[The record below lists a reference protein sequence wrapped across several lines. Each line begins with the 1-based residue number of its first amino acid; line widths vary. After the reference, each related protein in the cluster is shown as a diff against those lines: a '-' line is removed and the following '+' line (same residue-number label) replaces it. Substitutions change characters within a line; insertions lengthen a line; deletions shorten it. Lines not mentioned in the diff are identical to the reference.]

1 MINKK
6 LLIGSALTALVLV
19 GCGGSSDS
27 TSVAST
33 TGYLVDAPVA
43 NADYD
48 CVADGVYDQVTGSDG
63 SFTCQNMSQVRFRIG
78 ELVLGEI
85 TSLPDDNYVFPQDL
99 AGVTRTDT
107 LLDEKVTALA
117 QLLQSL
123 DEDGDPTNG
132 IVIPEDVKD
141 LLVDSETTFTSS
153 ELYTYLNSASIDPSH
168 IRTSTEARNHLR
180 DTMQVLGTVT
190 PLNTGTAGGT
200 LAGALIDVDTYP
212 MSTLTQELEDAIAY
226 MGNEERLA
234 YDTYTNLYTYHLDN
248 GTDIYQLQ
256 NIASRSEITHIE
268 TVQSIVQKYALS
280 DENLT
285 NVINPVA
292 NSSTAVSD
300 MPSGQ
305 YDIPAIQSL
314 YDALYAKGIT
324 SQQDALEVACM
335 VEVTD
340 INDLNNYISLAQAS
354 NAPDVE
360 AAFTALRDASYNHY
374 WSFDSGLRTLG
385 VTEGCCSLGTIDG
398 VDYCQPDY
406 PQNSHG
412 NH

>member
-6 LLIGSALTALVLV
+6 LLIGSTLTALVLI
-19 GCGGSSDS
+19 GCGSSSDS
-27 TSVAST
+27 TSLSST
-33 TGYLVDAPVA
+33 TGYLVDSPVA

-48 CVADGVYDQVTGSDG
+48 CIADGVYNQVTGSDG
-63 SFTCQNMSQVRFRIG
+63 AFTCQNMSQVRFRIG
-78 ELVLGEI
+78 ELILGEI
-85 TSLPDDNYVFPQDL
+85 TSLPIDTYVFPQDL

-107 LLDEKVTALA
+107 LLDEKVTTLA

-132 IVIPEDVKD
+132 IVISNDVKD
-141 LLVDSETTFTSS
+141 LLVDGETTFAPS
-153 ELYTYLNSASIDPSH
+153 ELYTYLNSASISPLH
-168 IRTSTEARNHLR
+168 VRTSSQAHDHLR
-180 DTMQVLGTVT
+180 DTMQALGVIT
-190 PLNTGTAGGT
+190 PLNTETTGGT
-200 LAGALIDVDTYP
+200 LAGTLVDINNYP
-212 MSTLTQELEDAIAY
+212 MSTLTQELKDAIAY

-234 YDTYTNLYTYHLDN
+234 YDTYTNLYNYYLANDI
-248 GTDIYQLQ
+248 DIYQLQ
-256 NIASRSEITHIE
+256 HIASNAEITHVQ

-285 NVINPVA
+285 NVIDPVA
-292 NSSTAVSD
+292 GSHTAVSD
-300 MPSGQ
+300 MPSGK

-314 YDALYAKGIT
+314 YNMLYAKGIK

-340 INDLNNYISLAQAS
+340 INDLNNYISLAQTS
-354 NAPDVE
+354 NATDVE
-360 AAFTALRDASYNHY
+360 VVFTALRDASYNHY
-374 WSFDSGLRTLG
+374 WSFDTGLKNLG
-385 VTEGCCSLGTIDG
+385 ISDGCCVLGTIDG
-398 VDYCQPDY
+398 VDYCQPSY